1 MQDLESL
8 NPVIPFS
15 QPQKY
20 IADEVLK
27 LIIRAHHYTGEYV
40 ITTFEVICAHL
51 RPYPWETVIVPY
63 TEHPYT
69 SLWVN
74 IFTNVFPC
82 DEYQIIEI
90 KSLSELCKSVKHH

>member
-1 MQDLESL
+1 MQDLESF
-8 NPVIPFS
+8 NPVIPFNE
-15 QPQKY
+15 QQKY

-27 LIIRAHHYTGEYV
+27 LIIRAHHCMGEY
-40 ITTFEVICAHL
+40 IIPTFEVKCAHL

-63 TEHPYT
+63 TEHTYI

-82 DEYQIIEI
+82 DGYQIIEI
-90 KSLSELCKSVKHH
+90 KSLSELGKSVKHH